1 MINNTNIVLWILAN
15 IVAATNVIAVA
26 KANALLTKTLSKND
40 WDRNSCGDHDYAK
53 LEILQQ
59 FKTINNIEQGN

>member
-15 IVAATNVIAVA
+15 IVAATNIIAVA
-26 KANALLTKTLSKND
+26 KANALLTKILSKND

-53 LEILQQ
+53 
-59 FKTINNIEQGN
+59 